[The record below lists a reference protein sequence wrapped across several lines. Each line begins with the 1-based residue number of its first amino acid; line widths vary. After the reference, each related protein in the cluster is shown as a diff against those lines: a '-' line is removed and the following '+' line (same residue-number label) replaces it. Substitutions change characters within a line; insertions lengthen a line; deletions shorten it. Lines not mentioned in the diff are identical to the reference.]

1 MSHVG
6 SAPERP
12 TNPAARQTNGA
23 WMVVAV
29 LLAIGIIVPLLVFL
43 YDQEDPALFGV
54 PFYYGFQF
62 LLIPIV
68 SILTFIA
75 FRISEKALAKDRQ
88 DIGLRGHDHRED
100 EL

>member
-6 SAPERP
+6 PAPERP
-12 TNPAARQTNGA
+12 TTPAARQTNGA

-29 LLAIGIIVPLLVFL
+29 LLAIGIVVPLLVFL

-54 PFYYGFQF
+54 PFYFWFQF

-75 FRISEKALAKDRQ
+75 FRISEKALAKDREAL
-88 DIGLRGHDHRED
+88 GLPGHAHREG
-100 EL
+100 ER